1 MPSITSLQRLTGRAL
16 SGRQAE
22 RAEALRRLQE
32 ERAQKR
38 VPADSA
44 RIAFDLITQ
53 LTHMACL
60 AVASL
65 PRDRIIR
72 ETSYLGLRTSAPFW
86 KVFVLAKGLAM
97 PYARAFEMVAEEVK
111 ASALKN
117 LLLRFSA
124 SVATGESERDFLHG
138 EWKTESEKFVEY
150 YERALESLKKW
161 TDAYSAVLV
170 SVTLILVVGILATMI
185 TRMAPTFLLVVAV
198 TVLAGASLGAY
209 LVYRVAPYEVK
220 TYSAPSSLPP
230 DRLRA
235 VRLARLLM
243 PLGTALSV
251 AVGFFQGVAV
261 GLMAFAAFLLPVG
274 FFAWRDNR
282 YVTRVDE
289 ALPGVIR
296 AIGAITTSIG
306 GTLSTALARLDVR
319 SMGYLEPLIRRMR
332 VRLSYRISASIVW
345 ERFVA
350 ETGSEVARRTVRA
363 FSDSIQFGAEAQT
376 VGQIASEFALMM
388 TLLRAKRAQV
398 SQTFAYLV
406 IPLHLAMSAL
416 MVFILE
422 VVVLFNDKI
431 ARLSA
436 EMGAGASRLV
446 ALPLFQPRDTTPLV
460 VMTTMFVVTMPLV
473 NAFTLRSA
481 EGGHPLL
488 WAWYASFLCFGS
500 GVCLFLIPRIAPALF
515 PG

>member
-1 MPSITSLQRLTGRAL
+1 MPSITSLQRLTGRGSSA
-16 SGRQAE
+16 RRAE

-32 ERAQKR
+32 ERARKGL
-38 VPADSA
+38 PADSA
-44 RIAFDLITQ
+44 RIAFDLVTQ
-53 LTHMACL
+53 LTYMACL

-97 PYARAFEMVAEEVK
+97 NYARAFELVAEEVK
-111 ASALKN
+111 ATALKN
-117 LLLRFSA
+117 LLLRFAA
-124 SVATGESERDFLHG
+124 SVATGESERDFLYG

-170 SVTLILVVGILATMI
+170 SVSLILVVGILATMI
-185 TRMAPTFLLVVAV
+185 TQVGPTFLLVLAV
-198 TVLAGASLGAY
+198 TILAGASLGAY
-209 LVYRVAPYEVK
+209 LIHRVAPSEVK
-220 TYSAPSSLPP
+220 TYTPPEGAPP
-230 DRLRA
+230 DRRRA
-235 VRLARLLM
+235 LVLGRLLL
-243 PLGTALSV
+243 PLGTSLSM
-251 AVGFFQGVAV
+251 AIGLWGGVAV
-261 GLMAFAAFLLPVG
+261 GLLAFSAFLLPVG

-282 YVTRVDE
+282 YVGRVDE

-296 AIGAITTSIG
+296 AIGSITTSIG
-306 GTLSTALARLDVR
+306 GTLGTALARLDTR
-319 SMGYLEPLIRRMR
+319 SMGFLEPLIRRMQ
-332 VRLSYRISASIVW
+332 VRLSYRISPGVVW

-363 FSDSIQFGAEAQT
+363 FADSTRFGADAQT
-376 VGQIASEFALMM
+376 VGQIASEYALMM

-398 SQTFAYLV
+398 SQTFIYLV

-416 MVFILE
+416 MVFILQ
-422 VVVLFNDKI
+422 VVVLFNEKI
-431 ARLSA
+431 TRLTE
-436 EMGAGASRLV
+436 EMGAGASRLAV
-446 ALPLFQPRDTTPLV
+446 LPLFQPRDTTPLT
-460 VMTTMFVVTMPLV
+460 VMATMFVVFMALV

-488 WAWYASFLCFGS
+488 WAWYASFLSFGS
-500 GVCLFLIPRIAPALF
+500 GLCLYLIPRIAPVLF